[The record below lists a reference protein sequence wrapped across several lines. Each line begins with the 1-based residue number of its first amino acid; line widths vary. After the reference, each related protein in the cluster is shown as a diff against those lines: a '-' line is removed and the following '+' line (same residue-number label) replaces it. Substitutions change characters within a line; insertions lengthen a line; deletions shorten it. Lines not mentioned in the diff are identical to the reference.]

1 MSQND
6 PKRIWMAGLKR
17 QRCFGAGGVLLDRF
31 AEATVIE
38 KLERGAAEV
47 ECLNACRKVS
57 HDIIDA
63 SADAEGR
70 DFRRRRANPNL
81 NGSR

>member
-17 QRCFGAGGVLLDRF
+17 QGCFGAGGVLLDRF

-38 KLERGAAEV
+38 KLERGAAV
-47 ECLNACRKVS
+47 AL
-57 HDIIDA
+57 
-63 SADAEGR
+63 
-70 DFRRRRANPNL
+70 ANKIARMAWALMAKGERYNEPVAL
-81 NGSR
+81 GA